1 MLAVAIDPTTP
12 GSGIVFASV
21 PRSDNQ
27 TMGIL
32 RAFDALT
39 LREVWNN
46 DGLPGGYGF
55 AKFVPPTVS
64 RNAVFLP
71 TADRGVLIYG
81 LPR

>member
-1 MLAVAIDPTTP
+1 
-12 GSGIVFASV
+12 
-21 PRSDNQ
+21 
-27 TMGIL
+27 MGIL

-46 DGLPGGYGF
+46 DGLPGAYAF